1 MTPEPVLEPRR
12 AAPGGPLVR
21 VRMTVAYDGT
31 DFHGFAE
38 QPGLRTV
45 AGSLRAA
52 VERVVGHPVTLVG
65 AGRTD
70 RGVHA
75 RAQVVSFDVEHG
87 VDLAALRRRVDRLT
101 GEDLVVG
108 AVEAVA
114 DSFDA
119 RFSAVSRRYRYTI
132 CNRPVPDPLLRR
144 TAWWVPEPL
153 DLRLL
158 RLAVDPLIGEHDFSS
173 FCRRPRGTGDRVSL
187 VRRVLDASWEDAGGG
202 ILHFWIEANAF
213 CHQMVRSITGTL
225 VRTGVGERPRPGDI
239 LGVIAARDRSA
250 AGPIAPPHGLL
261 LWEVRYPDTV
271 GLSPPS
277 SAPML

>member
-1 MTPEPVLEPRR
+1 MTPQPVPEPRR
-12 AAPGGPLVR
+12 AAPDGPLVR

-31 DFHGFAE
+31 EFHGFAE

-45 AGSLRAA
+45 AGTLRAA
-52 VERVVGHPVTLVG
+52 IERVTGQPVVLVG

-75 RAQVVSFDVEHG
+75 REQVVSFDVAADT
-87 VDLAALRRRVDRLT
+87 DLVALRRRVGRLS
-101 GEDLVVG
+101 GADLVVRS
-108 AVEAVA
+108 ADAVA
-114 DSFDA
+114 DTFDA
-119 RFSAVSRRYRYTI
+119 RFSATSRRYRYTI
-132 CNRPVPDPLLRR
+132 CNRESPDPLLRR

-173 FCRRPRGTGDRVSL
+173 FCRRPRGTGDRLSL
-187 VRRVLDASWEDAGGG
+187 VRRVIDASWEDAGDG

-225 VRTGVGERPRPGDI
+225 VGTGSGGRPRPGEL
-239 LGVIAARDRSA
+239 LGVLAARDRAA
-250 AGPIAPPHGLL
+250 AGQIAPPHGLV
-261 LWEVRYPDTV
+261 LWEVRYPDSP
-271 GLSPPS
+271 GLSPS
-277 SAPML
+277 SDPPKL